1 MAISNGEGES
11 KIENSGSNKEKL
23 AEYLHNKSPLSS
35 LRTYHGDMAEF
46 IKEKNESVISIA
58 TKEKERRD
66 EKRSKEEKLGTVMP
80 TQRKKQSKDGFQI
93 NFTILLSSLVLIA
106 GGAVTFFYVF
116 DAVIRAPQG
125 KVEIKEE
132 IIPYNN
138 SVTLANTTPSSL
150 GSELSKLPPSN
161 GISIIKISDTN
172 GKTVGNAKDFFN
184 FMKIAPPA
192 TLWRT
197 MGSKYAIGITYNDD
211 SPSPFLVIS
220 VSDFGLAF
228 SSMLEWEKGM
238 PSDLAFLIPT
248 KTDDAIATS
257 SQNAFLWKDL
267 VVKNKDTRVFI
278 NSKNEIK
285 MAYSFLD
292 KNTILI
298 TDNPSTISNMSEAY
312 IGRSFTR

>member
-197 MGSKYAIGITYNDD
+197 MGSKYAIGITYNDELVKTLLIKYYRFGQTQLRD
-211 SPSPFLVIS
+211 SFATGWVKSGKFFHYLHGDNII
-220 VSDFGLAF
+220 LTI
-228 SSMLEWEKGM
+228 EKQK
-238 PSDLAFLIPT
+238 SLDASIYSELIGERLYLHA
-248 KTDDAIATS
+248 KI
-257 SQNAFLWKDL
+257 
-267 VVKNKDTRVFI
+267 TR
-278 NSKNEIK
+278 K
-285 MAYSFLD
+285 
-292 KNTILI
+292 
-298 TDNPSTISNMSEAY
+298 
-312 IGRSFTR
+312 